1 VREICGNLS
10 QQGGSFRHD
19 SDPPGQGS
27 DEERSGTMD
36 GQMRGPDPAKYVAIA
51 EYERAVTELNT
62 LRAERAREQAER
74 QVDEAMRA
82 GKLTPAQREW
92 AVEYCAAD
100 PRGFEAFV
108 AKQPAVLSAG
118 APRAIAGGR
127 EPHRGGRLTE
137 AEVSICAQ
145 LGVSREEY
153 LARRNG
159 RSDFLALNRPGGD
172 EE

>member
-1 VREICGNLS
+1 
-10 QQGGSFRHD
+10 
-19 SDPPGQGS
+19 
-27 DEERSGTMD
+27 
-36 GQMRGPDPAKYVAIA
+36 
-51 EYERAVTELNT
+51 
-62 LRAERAREQAER
+62 
-74 QVDEAMRA
+74 VDEAMRA

-108 AKQPAVLSAG
+108 AKQPAVLSVDG
-118 APRAIAGGR
+118 PRALGAIAGGR

-153 LARRNG
+153 LARRRG